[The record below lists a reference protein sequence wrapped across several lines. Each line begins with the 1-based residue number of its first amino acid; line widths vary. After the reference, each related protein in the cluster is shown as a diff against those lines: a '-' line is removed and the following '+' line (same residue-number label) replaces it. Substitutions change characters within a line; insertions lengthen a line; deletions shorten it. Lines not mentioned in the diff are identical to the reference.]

1 MGIYF
6 QKNGLVAHIKNDYI
20 SYVLEVIDNKYV
32 VNRYFGQSI
41 REYRESNSFQ
51 YYERSYNTQHI
62 SSVENLSFD
71 DFPFEYPTRS
81 HGDFRIPA
89 LSIIQDNG
97 IDMVDLIFK
106 EWRILKEKPV
116 IKGLPSTFSK
126 EGESET
132 LEVICEDQVAKVR
145 VYMYYTLF
153 NDLGIIVRNQK
164 IENFGQY
171 KVSITNAKS
180 LSVDLPA
187 KEYDFLSLYGTH
199 TREANID
206 RFRLHRG
213 IQKIESARGTSS
225 PQHQPFFALLSPN
238 TSQEMGEVYAFHLI
252 YSGCFVGEVEK
263 DQFGNIRA
271 QLGLNPTHFTWL
283 LSSGETFETPE
294 VVLNYSTDGLN
305 GMSYNFH
312 KLYKNHLVPQ
322 RFMMQERPILL
333 NSWESMYYDVTH
345 EKIDKQSTIAKELGI
360 ELFVLDDGWFRQ
372 SNDSKSSMGDWICNE
387 NKLPGGISKVADA
400 IQEKGLKF
408 GLWFE
413 PEMISKNS
421 HLYAQHPEWT
431 LQIPGYSM
439 IEGRNQY
446 VLDLSR
452 TDVQQYIIGIFH
464 EYLKDGRIEYVKWDM
479 NRPLTDVNSLA
490 LEINKKGE
498 IWHRYVL
505 GLYHVLKT
513 ITSAY
518 PNVLFEGCSSGGARF
533 DPGMLSYMPQIW
545 TSDNTDAFDR
555 MTIQTGYSLL
565 YPPVTMGAHISV
577 TPNHQTGRI
586 TPMNTRYQVA
596 RLFNIGYE
604 LDLSK
609 CETHELEEIRHQIA
623 EIKRNRTFIQNGD
636 FFRHDVPND
645 NYVMWSTIDSE
656 KTEAIIVIF
665 QKLYDP
671 IKSHG
676 LFKLNYLNPDFDYL
690 DVTTNKVY
698 GGDELMNVGLSVPL
712 VKKDFYAFEF
722 HLKKIN

>member
-1 MGIYF
+1 MGIHF

-20 SYVLEVIDNKYV
+20 SYILEVIDNKYL
-32 VNRYFGQSI
+32 VNRYFGKSI
-41 REYRESNSFQ
+41 REYRETNSFQ
-51 YYERSYNTQHI
+51 YYKRSYNTQHV

-71 DFPFEYPTRS
+71 DFPFENPSRA

-89 LSIIQDNG
+89 ISIFQDNG
-97 IDMVDLIFK
+97 IDMINLTFK
-106 EWRILKEKPV
+106 EWRILKEKPE

-126 EGESET
+126 NGETET
-132 LEVICEDQVAKVR
+132 LEVICEDDTAKVR
-145 VYMYYTLF
+145 VYMYYTIF
-153 NDLGIIVRNQK
+153 NNLGIIVRNQK
-164 IENFGQY
+164 VENFGEH
-171 KVSITNAKS
+171 KVSIINAKS
-180 LSVDLPA
+180 LSLELPP

-199 TREANID
+199 TREANIN
-206 RFRLHRG
+206 RFPLHRG
-213 IQKIESARGTSS
+213 IQKIESARGASS
-225 PQHQPFFALLSPN
+225 PQHQPFFALVSPE
-238 TSQEMGEVYAFHLI
+238 TCQELGEVYAFHFI
-252 YSGCFVGEVEK
+252 YSGSFLGEVEK
-263 DQFGNIRA
+263 DQFGNVRA
-271 QLGLNPTHFTWL
+271 QMGLNPTNFRWL
-283 LSSGETFETPE
+283 LDCGETFETPE
-294 VVLNYSTDGLN
+294 VVLNYSAEGLN

-312 KLYKNHLVPQ
+312 KLYKNNLVPQ
-322 RFMMQERPILL
+322 RFMNQERPILL

-345 EKIDKQSTIAKELGI
+345 EKIDEQSSIAQELGI
-360 ELFVLDDGWFRQ
+360 ELFVLDDGWFRR
-372 SNDSKSSMGDWICNE
+372 SNDSKSSMGDWVCNE
-387 NKLPGGISKVADA
+387 NKLPGGISKVADT
-400 IQEKGLKF
+400 IHEKGLKF

-421 HLYAQHPEWT
+421 NLYVQHPDWA

-452 TDVQQYIIGIFH
+452 KDVQQYIIDVFH

-479 NRPLTDVNSLA
+479 NRPLTDVNSLT
-490 LEINKKGE
+490 LEVDKKGE

-505 GLYHVLKT
+505 GLYHVLDT

-533 DPGMLSYMPQIW
+533 DPGMLYYTPQIW

-555 MTIQTGYSLL
+555 MTIQSGYSLL

-609 CETHELEEIRHQIA
+609 CQVDEITEIANQIR
-623 EIKRNRTFIQNGD
+623 EIKKYRKLIQNGD

-645 NYVMWSTIDSE
+645 NYVMWSTINSE
-656 KTEAIIVIF
+656 KTEAIVVIF
-665 QKLYDP
+665 QKFYDP
-671 IKSHG
+671 IKSHC
-676 LFKLNYLNPDFDYL
+676 LFKLNYLNSDFDYYE
-690 DVTTNKVY
+690 VNTNKIY
-698 GGDELMNVGLSVPL
+698 GGDELMNVGLSIPL
-712 VKKDFYAFEF
+712 VKNDFHAFEF
-722 HLKKIN
+722 HLKKVD

>member
-1 MGIYF
+1 MGIHF

-20 SYVLEVIDNKYV
+20 SYILEVIDNKYL
-32 VNRYFGQSI
+32 VNRYFGKSI
-41 REYRESNSFQ
+41 REYRETNSFQ
-51 YYERSYNTQHI
+51 YYKRSYNTQHI
-62 SSVENLSFD
+62 SSIEHLSFD
-71 DFPFEYPTRS
+71 DFPFEYPSRA

-89 LSIIQDNG
+89 ISIIQDNG
-97 IDMVDLIFK
+97 IDMIDLTFK
-106 EWRILKEKPV
+106 EWRILKEKPK

-126 EGESET
+126 NGETET
-132 LEVICEDQVAKVR
+132 LEIVCEDDTAKVR
-145 VYMYYTLF
+145 VYMYYTIF

-164 IENFGQY
+164 IENFGEH
-171 KVSITNAKS
+171 KVMITNAKS
-180 LSVDLPA
+180 LSLELPP

-199 TREANID
+199 TREANIN
-206 RFRLHRG
+206 RFPLHRG
-213 IQKIESARGTSS
+213 IQKIESARGASS
-225 PQHQPFFALLSPN
+225 PQHQPFFALLSPE
-238 TSQEMGEVYAFHLI
+238 TCQELGEVYAFHFI
-252 YSGCFVGEVEK
+252 YSGCFLGEVEK

-271 QLGLNPTHFTWL
+271 QMGLNPDNFRWL
-283 LSSGETFETPE
+283 LDCGETFETPE
-294 VVLNYSTDGLN
+294 VVLNYSAEGLN

-312 KLYKNHLVPQ
+312 KLYKNHLIPQ
-322 RFMMQERPILL
+322 RFMNQERPILL

-345 EKIDKQSTIAKELGI
+345 EKIDEQSSIAQELGI
-360 ELFVLDDGWFRQ
+360 ELFVLDDGWFRR
-372 SNDSKSSMGDWICNE
+372 SNDSKSSMGDWVCNE
-387 NKLPGGISKVADA
+387 NKLPGGISKVADT
-400 IQEKGLKF
+400 IHEKGLKF

-421 HLYAQHPEWT
+421 NLYVQHPDWA

-452 TDVQQYIIGIFH
+452 KDVQQYIIDVFH

-479 NRPLTDVNSLA
+479 NRPLTDVNSLT
-490 LEINKKGE
+490 LEVDKKGE

-505 GLYHVLKT
+505 GLYHVLDT

-533 DPGMLSYMPQIW
+533 DPGMLYYTPQIW
-545 TSDNTDAFDR
+545 TSDNTDAFNR
-555 MTIQTGYSLL
+555 MTIQSGYSLL

-609 CETHELEEIRHQIA
+609 CQVDEITEIANQIR
-623 EIKRNRTFIQNGD
+623 EIKKYRKLIQNGD

-645 NYVMWSTIDSE
+645 NYVMWSTINSE
-656 KTEAIIVIF
+656 KTEAIVVIF
-665 QKLYDP
+665 QKFYDP
-671 IKSHG
+671 IKSHC
-676 LFKLNYLNPDFDYL
+676 LFKLNYLNSDFDYYE
-690 DVTTNKVY
+690 VNTNKIY
-698 GGDELMNVGLSVPL
+698 GGDELMNVGLSIPL
-712 VKKDFYAFEF
+712 VKNDFHAFEF
-722 HLKKIN
+722 HLKKVD

>member
-1 MGIYF
+1 MGIHF

-20 SYVLEVIDNKYV
+20 SYILEVIDNKYL
-32 VNRYFGQSI
+32 VNRYFGKSI
-41 REYRESNSFQ
+41 REYRETNSFQ
-51 YYERSYNTQHI
+51 YYKRSYNTQHV

-71 DFPFEYPTRS
+71 NFPFEYPSRA

-89 LSIIQDNG
+89 ISIIQDNG
-97 IDMVDLIFK
+97 IDMINLTFK
-106 EWRILKEKPV
+106 EWRILKEKPE

-126 EGESET
+126 NGETET
-132 LEVICEDQVAKVR
+132 LEVICEDDTAKVR
-145 VYMYYTLF
+145 VYMYYTIF

-164 IENFGQY
+164 IENFGEH
-171 KVSITNAKS
+171 KVSIINAKS
-180 LSVDLPA
+180 LSLELPP

-199 TREANID
+199 TREANIN
-206 RFRLHRG
+206 RFPLHRG
-213 IQKIESARGTSS
+213 IQKIESARGASS
-225 PQHQPFFALLSPN
+225 PQHQPFFALLSPD
-238 TSQEMGEVYAFHLI
+238 TCQEVGEVFAFHFI
-252 YSGCFVGEVEK
+252 YSGCFLGEVEK
-263 DQFGNIRA
+263 DQFGNVRA
-271 QLGLNPTHFTWL
+271 QMGLNPTNFRWL
-283 LSSGETFETPE
+283 LECGETFETPE
-294 VVLNYSTDGLN
+294 VILNYSAEGLN

-312 KLYKNHLVPQ
+312 KLYKNNLVPQ
-322 RFMMQERPILL
+322 RFINQERPILL

-345 EKIDKQSTIAKELGI
+345 EKIDEQSSVAQELGI
-360 ELFVLDDGWFRQ
+360 ELFVLDDGWFRR
-372 SNDSKSSMGDWICNE
+372 SNDSKSSMGDWVCNE
-387 NKLPGGISKVADA
+387 NKLPGGISKVADT
-400 IQEKGLKF
+400 IHEKGLKF

-421 HLYAQHPEWT
+421 NLYVQHPDWA

-452 TDVQQYIIGIFH
+452 KDVQQYIIDVFH

-479 NRPLTDVNSLA
+479 NRPLTDVNSLT
-490 LEINKKGE
+490 LEVDKKGE

-505 GLYHVLKT
+505 GLYHVLDT

-533 DPGMLSYMPQIW
+533 DPGMLYYTPQIW

-555 MTIQTGYSLL
+555 MTIQSGYSLL

-604 LDLSK
+604 LELSK
-609 CETHELEEIRHQIA
+609 CQVDEITEIANQIR
-623 EIKRNRTFIQNGD
+623 EIKKYRKLIQNGD

-645 NYVMWSTIDSE
+645 NYVMWSTINSE
-656 KTEAIIVIF
+656 KTEAVVVIF
-665 QKLYDP
+665 QKFYDP
-671 IKSHG
+671 IKSHC
-676 LFKLNYLNPDFDYL
+676 LFKLNYLNSDFDYYE
-690 DVTTNKVY
+690 VNTNKIY
-698 GGDELMNVGLSVPL
+698 GGDELMNVGLSIPL
-712 VKKDFYAFEF
+712 VKNDFHAFEF
-722 HLKKIN
+722 HLKKVD